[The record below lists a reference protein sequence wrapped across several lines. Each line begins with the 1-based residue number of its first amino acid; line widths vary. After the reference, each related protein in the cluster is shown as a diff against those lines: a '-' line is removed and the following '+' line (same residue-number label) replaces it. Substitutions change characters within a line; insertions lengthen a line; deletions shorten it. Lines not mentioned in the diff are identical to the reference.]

1 MALLILTTGRQIL
14 VWQSDQALWDYSLRV
29 DPTDWRANAI
39 WGEHLVFQRKLEEAQ
54 PYFVEELKYM
64 PSVHRGIQPCMERAK
79 SLYLVGRADE
89 ACLLYEWAFHRWANA
104 EESGELYT
112 NLGVCA
118 LRAGEV
124 DRARKLMQQAHQLLP
139 GSESIRINWEA
150 IQQFKLG
157 TGKPFKGTIVW

>member
-1 MALLILTTGRQIL
+1 MCFSVRSLVTTPRMIARGC
-14 VWQSDQALWDYSLRV
+14 VTSTM
-29 DPTDWRANAI
+29 P
-39 WGEHLVFQRKLEEAQ
+39 GKLEEAQ

-118 LRAGEV
+118 LR
-124 DRARKLMQQAHQLLP
+124 
-139 GSESIRINWEA
+139 
-150 IQQFKLG
+150 
-157 TGKPFKGTIVW
+157 